1 MEPPTEDARASKRG
15 VIGVAIA
22 WLVLA
27 AISLTLAFT
36 VAEGEARKHATFH
49 LFVGFIAMALFVSI
63 GLLWTPSRE
72 GLPTM
77 GRAALLIITAMG
89 AFGQVLESIGASG
102 YDRFNEGHEIEA
114 LTTVHNSV
122 GILAP
127 IALFAVPIG
136 LIAVAVLVLGR
147 LLRLARSSRT
157 A

>member
-1 MEPPTEDARASKRG
+1 MEPPSDDARASKQG
-15 VIGVAIA
+15 VTGVAIA
-22 WLVLA
+22 WLV
-27 AISLTLAFT
+27 LTLAFT

-72 GLPTM
+72 GLPTL
-77 GRAALLIITAMG
+77 GRSAVLIVTGMG

-102 YDRFNEGHEIEA
+102 YDRFNESHEIEA

-136 LIAVAVLVLGR
+136 LIAVVVLVLGR
-147 LLRLARSSRT
+147 LLRLARSSR
-157 A
+157 AA

>member
-1 MEPPTEDARASKRG
+1 MGPEADAGKDYA
-15 VIGVAIA
+15 
-22 WLVLA
+22 
-27 AISLTLAFT
+27 
-36 VAEGEARKHATFH
+36 
-49 LFVGFIAMALFVSI
+49 FVSI

-77 GRAALLIITAMG
+77 GRAALLIVTGMG

-147 LLRLARSSRT
+147 LFRLATRSN